1 MTSTRHETRQ
11 SRLSHLECARC
22 GRTLDASEFHQRCE
36 CGGTLLARY
45 ELGDLSFSS
54 VEGRPAGTW
63 RYREL
68 LPVAG
73 DPVSLDEPETPLLF
87 ASRLSER
94 WGVEVFVKDDSFL
107 PGGTFKARG
116 ACVGLSRALE
126 VGAKNVVMPSAGNAG
141 GAWSLYA
148 ARAGV
153 EITVTMSET
162 APKAN
167 QAEVLAAGGELVLV
181 EGSIADAARRAAAIA
196 EETGAFLATTFSE
209 PYRLEGKKSA
219 WLEVFEQLARFRGGD
234 SPMALPRTILLPVGG
249 GVALIAAAKGA
260 AEVVEAGWASGEA
273 PTLVGVQP
281 SNCAPITRSFE
292 KGMDAVPPWEGDPY
306 TIAAGLRVPAPVEGA
321 LVLEYVRASGGSMV
335 SVTEDEIV
343 GAVRDLA
350 STEGI
355 FACPEGASTVA
366 AAGHLA
372 SRGELEGPV
381 VLYNTGGGAKYA
393 DALAEAGLRAGV

>member
-1 MTSTRHETRQ
+1 MASSGGRVT
-11 SRLSHLECARC
+11 RLSHLECARR
-22 GRTLDASEFHQRCE
+22 GHRHAAAEFHQRCR

-45 ELGDLSFSS
+45 DLENLAFSE
-54 VEGRPAGTW
+54 VGARPPGTW

-68 LPVAG
+68 LPVEG
-73 DPVSLDEPETPLLF
+73 DPVTLGEPETPLLF

-94 WGVEVFVKDDSFL
+94 WGVEVYVKDDSLL

-126 VGAKNVVMPSAGNAG
+126 VGVKKVVMPSAGNAG

-148 ARAGV
+148 ACAGV
-153 EITVTMSET
+153 DITVTMSET

-167 QAEVLAAGGELVLV
+167 QAEVLAVGGELVLV
-181 EGSIADAARRAAAIA
+181 EGSIADAGRRAAEIA

-219 WLEVFEQLARFRGGD
+219 WLEVFEQLAQATGANT
-234 SPMALPRTILLPVGG
+234 PMVIPRTIVLPVGG

-260 AEVVEAGWASGEA
+260 EEVTAAGWAPKNSLS
-273 PTLVGVQP
+273 LVGVQAA
-281 SNCAPITRSFE
+281 NCAPITRAFE
-292 KGMDAVPPWEGDPY
+292 KGSKKVPPWKADPY

-321 LVLEYVRASGGSMV
+321 LVLEFVRASDGTMLA
-335 SVTEDEIV
+335 VTEEVIV
-343 GAVRDLA
+343 EAVRDLA

-366 AAGHLA
+366 AAGYLA
-372 SRGELEGPV
+372 ERGELEGPV

-393 DALAEAGLRAGV
+393 DALAEAGLSLS